1 MNTQF
6 VKVNLIAIASL
17 LLCVLDIRI
26 SEASVTIDANRVGVE
41 NIAQNNSAQE
51 WVRRGNSHYD
61 SGRHSHALEAYD
73 RALQINPDY
82 EIAWTYRG
90 ATLRALRRY
99 EESLASYDRALQI
112 DPSSRRAIYGRGR
125 TLGLLGRHEESLQ
138 ALVEVNA
145 WEDADSQTWKLILR
159 LGDSDESGSLSISEI
174 QQISCT
180 DLQRIDSL
188 WSEASSGRFGIS
200 SQLEVINS
208 IGETPQSVHESMW
221 ENKTYDAWRRFGA
234 AVGWISFWSNETYS
248 YKSLSSYDYTLN
260 APTGHL
266 PALIWTFGRGTP
278 PFSAYWSEQ
287 ESVPRDNLYS
297 VFLLRASQCNL

>member
-99 EESLASYDRALQI
+99 EESLVLGGR
-112 DPSSRRAIYGRGR
+112 SRSTIIVL
-125 TLGLLGRHEESLQ
+125 TES
-138 ALVEVNA
+138 AMPARRIVER
-145 WEDADSQTWKLILR
+145 S
-159 LGDSDESGSLSISEI
+159 
-174 QQISCT
+174 
-180 DLQRIDSL
+180 
-188 WSEASSGRFGIS
+188 
-200 SQLEVINS
+200 
-208 IGETPQSVHESMW
+208 TPQS
-221 ENKTYDAWRRFGA
+221 T
-234 AVGWISFWSNETYS
+234 SF
-248 YKSLSSYDYTLN
+248 L
-260 APTGHL
+260 
-266 PALIWTFGRGTP
+266 
-278 PFSAYWSEQ
+278 
-287 ESVPRDNLYS
+287 
-297 VFLLRASQCNL
+297 